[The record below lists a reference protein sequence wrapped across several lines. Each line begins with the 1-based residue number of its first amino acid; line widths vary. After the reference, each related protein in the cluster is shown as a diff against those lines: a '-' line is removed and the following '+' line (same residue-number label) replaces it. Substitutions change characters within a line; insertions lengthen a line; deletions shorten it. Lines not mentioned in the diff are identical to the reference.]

1 MTEVSVHGK
10 RSPATP
16 RKPRRA
22 VSLSAVGLA
31 LGLGLSGC
39 GFFEESRAVTYE
51 VEAVSDGAD
60 AENLR
65 VEYLGRESG
74 LSGQETE
81 GSTVT
86 NGSGPARFETL
97 ARVDDEVSVSVAG
110 VPDAVLRCVV
120 IVDDQTLAESES
132 SAPGEGVECSATVPD
147 PED

>member
-1 MTEVSVHGK
+1 MTYQVD
-10 RSPATP
+10 T
-16 RKPRRA
+16 
-22 VSLSAVGLA
+22 
-31 LGLGLSGC
+31 
-39 GFFEESRAVTYE
+39 
-51 VEAVSDGAD
+51 VSDGAD

-74 LSGQETE
+74 LSGQETV

-97 ARVDDEVSVSVAG
+97 GRVDDEVTVSVAG

-132 SAPGEGVECSATVPD
+132 SAPGEGVECSATVPQ

>member
-10 RSPATP
+10 HVPATP
-16 RKPRRA
+16 RKALRA

-39 GFFEESRAVTYE
+39 GFFEEARAVTYE

-74 LSGQETE
+74 LSGQETV

-86 NGSGPARFETL
+86 NGSGPAQFETL
-97 ARVDDEVSVSVAG
+97 ARVDDDVSVSVAG